1 MIYKEY
7 SEEEILMLSGIQH
20 FAFCKR
26 QWALIHI
33 EQLWAENVRTIE
45 GQFLHKRSDDPFQDE
60 TRKGLRSVRA
70 MPLVSYTLGL
80 RGIADVVEFT
90 RVELETEYTT
100 TLKDRQGFWLVC
112 PVEFKRGKPKKDD
125 RDAVQLCAQTICLE
139 EMMSVKIG
147 YGDLYYAQTRHRQ
160 RIEIDEQLRSRV
172 YYLSEKKHE
181 MFIDGKTPPTEV
193 GKHCSICSMVE
204 LCNPRLTKKYRSVSN
219 YLKAALLDAES
230 KEGE

>member
-1 MIYKEY
+1 MRGYA
-7 SEEEILMLSGIQH
+7 EEEILMLSGIQH

-60 TRKGLRSVRA
+60 TRKGLRNVRA

-90 RVELETEYTT
+90 RVELETAYTT

-112 PVEFKRGKPKKDD
+112 PVEFKRGKPKSDD
-125 RDAVQLCAQTICLE
+125 RDAVQLCAQAICLE
-139 EMMSVKIG
+139 EMMSVKIE
-147 YGDLYYAQTRHRQ
+147 YGDLYYAQIRHRQ
-160 RIEIDEQLRSRV
+160 RIEIDEQLRNRV
-172 YYLSEKKHE
+172 YYLSEKMHE
-181 MFIDGKTPPTEV
+181 MFRGGKTPPAEV

-204 LCNPRLTKKYRSVSN
+204 VCNPRLTKKYRSVSN
-219 YLKAALLDAES
+219 YLKTALLDVES
-230 KEGE
+230 EEGK